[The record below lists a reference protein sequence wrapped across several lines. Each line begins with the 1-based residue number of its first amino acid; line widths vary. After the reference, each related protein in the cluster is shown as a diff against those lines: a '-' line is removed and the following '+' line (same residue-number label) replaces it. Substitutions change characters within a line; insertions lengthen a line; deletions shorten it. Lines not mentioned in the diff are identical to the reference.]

1 MGTRLYGIVP
11 PCKYKLQ
18 QVGGVIP
25 AGKNGEPAKVELTME
40 GVPYNMRR
48 FQELEVVES
57 AANSD
62 PVFDDWKMVAKEIY
76 TMAFYMDE
84 NLLVDT
90 GMINSVII
98 SCASSKTAL
107 AIAYCLKMREMKY
120 VFGLTSQTHLD
131 FCKSTD
137 LYDDVFTYD
146 NVDSL
151 PNNHTI
157 VYMDIRCDGQLRQ
170 EITLR
175 MGTNL
180 MYNMVIGPAVFQ
192 RKVKDQVF
200 EKRARE
206 ILFDEASW
214 RDRRRQV
221 AEVTKT
227 GRNEKLKDSF
237 PSFVERLKRHVKLKH
252 LSGADAFVQMYDRV
266 YSNSVSPTEAFVCS
280 LHDGEFAGE
289 ELWDA

>member
-1 MGTRLYGIVP
+1 
-11 PCKYKLQ
+11 
-18 QVGGVIP
+18 
-25 AGKNGEPAKVELTME
+25 
-40 GVPYNMRR
+40 MR
-48 FQELEVVES
+48 
-57 AANSD
+57 
-62 PVFDDWKMVAKEIY
+62 
-76 TMAFYMDE
+76 
-84 NLLVDT
+84 
-90 GMINSVII
+90 G
-98 SCASSKTAL
+98 
-107 AIAYCLKMREMKY
+107 MKY
-120 VFGLTSQTHLD
+120 VFGLTSLDHLE

-170 EITLR
+170 DITVR

-192 RKVKDQVF
+192 KKMKDQVF

-227 GRNEKLKDSF
+227 GRNEKLKYSYKAY
-237 PSFVERLKRHVKLKH
+237 VERMKKYISLKH
-252 LSGADAFVQMYDRV
+252 ISGEESFKKMYDSI
-266 YSNSVSPTEAFVCS
+266 YENTAACDQTYICS
-280 LHDGEFAGE
+280 MHD
-289 ELWDA
+289 